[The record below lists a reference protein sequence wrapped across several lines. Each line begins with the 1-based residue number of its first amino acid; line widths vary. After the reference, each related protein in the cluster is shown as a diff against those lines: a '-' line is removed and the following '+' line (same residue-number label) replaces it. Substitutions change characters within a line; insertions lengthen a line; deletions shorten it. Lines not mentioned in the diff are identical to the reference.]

1 MDAQPERFKKNGH
14 HSSRVN
20 GTNGHYVK
28 SGVADL
34 LARNGRPKSATTL
47 VDVPD
52 SEPRIE
58 WVESLGLFIL
68 RDENVIARMNRR
80 FCGRVVDILARM
92 RKVRLAHI
100 HLENHELIVQFA
112 DPRTDRAEAARILG
126 EAVRLASMPVPAGQ
140 MNSGMLSPR
149 WSGFT
154 SFSSESGPVTSW
166 LSVEVGRNRL
176 RLQSE
181 SLVNS
186 EATPAE
192 LADLIPSLKSVRR
205 RWLRHGITVKFD
217 PGQTRPLDLIRAI
230 DTICR
235 LEAAS
240 LLPETDENPLASI
253 SLPRRMWHL
262 GLAGASLVG
271 AGVGLVVPG
280 IPTVPFVLLTSYH
293 LAKGSERMH
302 RVFLQ
307 MPLFGSLAHDWSEGR
322 FIRPANKV
330 ILIAL
335 TTSIVG
341 VTLLVTPVTPGILM
355 VVGLV
360 FTMTTVSVLQT
371 PSHAQAGL
379 VPKVGISRGLR
390 ALPAMG

>member
-1 MDAQPERFKKNGH
+1 MDAQPDRFKKNGH
-14 HSSRVN
+14 HNPRLS
-20 GTNGHYVK
+20 GTNGHK
-28 SGVADL
+28 HSDVARL
-34 LARNGRPKSATTL
+34 FAGKAQAALPE
-47 VDVPD
+47 V
-52 SEPRIE
+52 SEPEPRVE
-58 WVESLGLFIL
+58 WVERLGLFIL
-68 RDENVIARMNRR
+68 RDEHVICRMNRR
-80 FCGRVVDILARM
+80 FCGRVVDVLARL
-92 RKVRLAHI
+92 RKVRLAHV
-100 HLENHELIVQFA
+100 HLEHHELIVQFA

-126 EAVRLASMPVPAGQ
+126 EAVRLASMPVAADQ
-140 MNSGMLSPR
+140 MNSGVLSPR
-149 WSGFT
+149 WTGFT

-166 LSVEVGRNRL
+166 LSVEVGSKRL

-181 SLVNS
+181 SLSRS

-192 LADLIPSLKSVRR
+192 LADLIPSLKSVHR
-205 RWLRHGITVKFD
+205 RWLRQGITVKFD
-217 PGQTRPLDLIRAI
+217 PEQTRPLDLIRAI

-235 LEAAS
+235 LEAARI
-240 LLPETDENPLASI
+240 LPETDENPLASL
-253 SLPRRMWHL
+253 SLPRRMWHM

-293 LAKGSERMH
+293 LARGSDRMH
-302 RVFLQ
+302 RVFLSL
-307 MPLFGSLAHDWSEGR
+307 PLFGSLAHDWSEGR
-322 FIRPANKV
+322 FIRPANKL

-355 VVGLV
+355 AVGLV

-371 PSHAQAGL
+371 PSQSQAGL
-379 VPKVGISRGLR
+379 VPKVGLSRGLR